1 MTGVRPLVI
10 IPTYNEAEN
19 IERIL
24 RRIADSLP
32 QAGVLV
38 VDDGSPDGT
47 GDLVKSVAA
56 ELPDIHLLTRAA
68 KGGLG
73 SAYRAGFEW
82 GLQEGYDAL
91 IEMDA
96 DFSHDPAA
104 LPAVLA
110 PLEDGYD
117 LSIGSRYVKG
127 GAIPNW
133 ARHRH
138 LLSEGGNRYASAV
151 LGLGVA
157 DSTAGFRAYSARIM
171 RKLDLHLIRAEGYG
185 FQIEM
190 TYRAKQHGAAICEVP
205 ITFVDRAAG
214 ESKMSSRI
222 VLEAL
227 ALVTWW
233 GLGRVVR
240 GLRIG
245 RPAAAPA
252 PAASASAAA
261 PEPAP
266 APVAAPAPAPA
277 APATATTRAGSSDP
291 VTSP

>member
-1 MTGVRPLVI
+1 MTRVRPLVI

-32 QAGVLV
+32 AAGVLV

-47 GDLVKSVAA
+47 GDLVKAAAA
-56 ELPDIHLLTRAA
+56 ELPDVHLLARSG
-68 KGGLG
+68 KSGLG
-73 SAYRAGFEW
+73 SAYRAGFTW
-82 GLQEGYDAL
+82 GLQHGYDAL
-91 IEMDA
+91 VEMDA

-104 LPAVLA
+104 LPAILA
-110 PLEDGYD
+110 PLDEGFD
-117 LSIGSRYVKG
+117 LSIGSRYIEG

-138 LLSEGGNRYASAV
+138 LLSEGGNRYASVV
-151 LGLGVA
+151 LGLHVA
-157 DSTAGFRAYSARIM
+157 DSTAGFRAYSADIM
-171 RKLDLHLIRAEGYG
+171 RKLNLDVIRAEGYG

-190 TYRAKQHGAAICEVP
+190 TYRAKQHGAAIVEVP

-222 VLEAL
+222 VFEAL

-233 GLGRVVR
+233 GMGRIVR
-240 GLRIG
+240 GLQREQDG
-245 RPAAAPA
+245 RAR
-252 PAASASAAA
+252 ASA
-261 PEPAP
+261 P
-266 APVAAPAPAPA
+266 
-277 APATATTRAGSSDP
+277 GSSHVASGSNDP
-291 VTSP
+291 VRSA

>member
-1 MTGVRPLVI
+1 MSAMRPLVI

-19 IERIL
+19 IERML
-24 RRIADSLP
+24 HRIADSLP
-32 QAGVLV
+32 KAGILV

-47 GDLVKSVAA
+47 GDLVKAAAA
-56 ELPDIHLLTRAA
+56 ELPDVHLLTRSG
-68 KGGLG
+68 KSGLG
-73 SAYRAGFEW
+73 SAYRAGFAW
-82 GLQEGYDAL
+82 GLQHDYDAL

-104 LPAVLA
+104 LPDIVG
-110 PLEDGYD
+110 PLSEGFD

-138 LLSEGGNRYASAV
+138 LLSSGGNRYASVV
-151 LGLGVA
+151 LGLHVA
-157 DSTAGFRAYSARIM
+157 DSTAGFRAYSAGIM
-171 RKLDLHLIRAEGYG
+171 RKLDLNAIRAEGYG

-190 TYRAKQHGAAICEVP
+190 TYRAKQHGAAIVEVP

-233 GLGRVVR
+233 GMGRVIR
-240 GLRIG
+240 GLQREG
-245 RPAAAPA
+245 RQLSHPSSSSL
-252 PAASASAAA
+252 ASSNGQRVSQ
-261 PEPAP
+261 PGGVERSGQ
-266 APVAAPAPAPA
+266 VVLGHGH
-277 APATATTRAGSSDP
+277 R
-291 VTSP
+291 